1 MMTGLATKTEP
12 LANRAGSAGDVSA
25 FARPVET
32 NVVQNDTCNLVLAA
46 RMTLGDPVVETN
58 VVQNDTCNA
67 AASRSASRSMS
78 SKRTLCRTIPATPQG
93 TRPTTARLRVETNVV
108 QNDTCNAFSQSHRN
122 ERCAER
128 YLQRRAV

>member
-32 NVVQNDTCNLVLAA
+32 NVVQNDTCN
-46 RMTLGDPVVETN
+46 
-58 VVQNDTCNA
+58 
-67 AASRSASRSMS
+67 
-78 SKRTLCRTIPATPQG
+78 
-93 TRPTTARLRVETNVV
+93 
-108 QNDTCNAFSQSHRN
+108 AFSQSHRN